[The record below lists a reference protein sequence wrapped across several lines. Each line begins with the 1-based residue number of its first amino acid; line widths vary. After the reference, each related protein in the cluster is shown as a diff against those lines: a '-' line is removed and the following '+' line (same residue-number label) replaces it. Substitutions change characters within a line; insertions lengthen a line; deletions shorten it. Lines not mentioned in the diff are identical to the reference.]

1 MTFTKTSWQFGCCHT
16 FFGLPPY
23 EALLEVA
30 SGVPWRGL
38 SRDPHMDGN
47 DQCPAA
53 PEDMVQP
60 GLYLAKGQV
69 QDPSGGT

>member
-1 MTFTKTSWQFGCCHT
+1 M
-16 FFGLPPY
+16 
-23 EALLEVA
+23 
-30 SGVPWRGL
+30 R
-38 SRDPHMDGN
+38 GN

-69 QDPSGGT
+69 QDQSGGT